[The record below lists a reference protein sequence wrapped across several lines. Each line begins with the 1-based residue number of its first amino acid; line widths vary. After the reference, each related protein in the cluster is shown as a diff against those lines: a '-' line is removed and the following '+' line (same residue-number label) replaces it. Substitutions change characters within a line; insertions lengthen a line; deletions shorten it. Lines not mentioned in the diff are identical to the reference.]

1 MVGQNFRP
9 LVVALLVGCGVHY
22 TIYANQLGTMD
33 AVHIGALY
41 IADGWPE
48 HLYWETE
55 QGRWALR
62 LVDMLRGGINQPALS
77 ALLMLFLYALAGVL
91 LTDLFGVRSRTAKY
105 LIPLTLVCAPYVAE
119 IEFFHYCSVSYALS
133 FLLAVLA
140 VQSAVCGVRFALLTG
155 TVCMAFSLGMYQA
168 NLGTAA
174 GLCVML
180 LILAVLRR
188 PGAWKAT
195 GLTALRMV
203 LMGGSGAVLY
213 MLILKVFLRL
223 YDVGLSGVNGINAV
237 GLDTLRSL
245 PLGLKNAYF
254 DFYAYFFTHG
264 IAQNHYGQ
272 IAGYLLL
279 FVLAAL
285 AGLRWLVVLH
295 DRKAAAAAVVLVAL
309 LPAAANVTDVINTGA
324 TVALRMAAAGHRG
337 AVCHRRDRRG
347 SRVDGTGVL
356 LGDGA
361 LHGVLCGA
369 AAWVYRAGQQRR
381 GGHAE
386 TKTTVVNLANRLCT
400 RLEENA
406 DYQNGAE
413 VVILGE
419 PKRGAYPE
427 ESPLKPMAGELA
439 QFGPLSFDPTFNAH
453 GWYVL
458 VWDELGV
465 QLNECA
471 DETVRAISNSD
482 AFKAMPNYPADG
494 CIQTIDGVVTLKVA
508 DFPF

>member
-1 MVGQNFRP
+1 
-9 LVVALLVGCGVHY
+9 
-22 TIYANQLGTMD
+22 
-33 AVHIGALY
+33 
-41 IADGWPE
+41 
-48 HLYWETE
+48 
-55 QGRWALR
+55 
-62 LVDMLRGGINQPALS
+62 
-77 ALLMLFLYALAGVL
+77 
-91 LTDLFGVRSRTAKY
+91 
-105 LIPLTLVCAPYVAE
+105 
-119 IEFFHYCSVSYALS
+119 
-133 FLLAVLA
+133 
-140 VQSAVCGVRFALLTG
+140 
-155 TVCMAFSLGMYQA
+155 
-168 NLGTAA
+168 
-174 GLCVML
+174 
-180 LILAVLRR
+180 
-188 PGAWKAT
+188 
-195 GLTALRMV
+195 MV

-285 AGLRWLVVLH
+285 AGLRWLIVLH
-295 DRKAAAAAVVLVAL
+295 DCKAAAAAVVLVAL

-324 TVALRMAAAGHRG
+324 TVALRMAGSLAIVVPFAIAVIDAAPALTERAFSWGM
-337 AVCHRRDRRG
+337 ALCMAFCA
-347 SRVDGTGVL
+347 VL
-356 LGDGA
+356 LRGFAVQINND
-361 LHGVLCGA
+361 A
-369 AAWVYRAGQQRR
+369 AVMLKQ
-381 GGHAE
+381 
-386 TKTTVVNLANRLCT
+386 KTTVVNLANRLCT

-439 QFGPLSFDPTFNAH
+439 QFGPLSYDPTFNAH